1 MLQSTHMP
9 ASTPFEALYQICSAR
24 NSCRRF
30 SSELI
35 PEEQI
40 ENILKLGY
48 TAPFAS
54 GRKNWEILV
63 VRDQE
68 TIARMV
74 QTVSENVDRL
84 SGQMNEDVAAVFRQY
99 ARNFYFFREAPVLF
113 VPVYR
118 TVPTFKALARDHFTP
133 DLQLWERDNLVKSVS
148 CVAMLILL
156 AAQSQGLGSC
166 YMTGPLMA
174 QPDLA
179 DVLQLPKDRQIGAL
193 IPVGKPMP

>member
-1 MLQSTHMP
+1 MP

-99 ARNFYFFREAPVLF
+99 ARNFSEKLLF
-113 VPVYR
+113 CLSQCTEPSPLSR
-118 TVPTFKALARDHFTP
+118 HWLATTSPLTFNCGNETI
-133 DLQLWERDNLVKSVS
+133 W
-148 CVAMLILL
+148 
-156 AAQSQGLGSC
+156 
-166 YMTGPLMA
+166 
-174 QPDLA
+174 
-179 DVLQLPKDRQIGAL
+179 
-193 IPVGKPMP
+193 